1 MDTWKFLP
9 SSTVNKTGEQIM
21 PKSPNPLAVKNS
33 RKHNYARKLQLE
45 QINMSQILRKESKDN
60 DPRKQTKLV
69 IYWEL
74 SLTNTS
80 Y

>member
-1 MDTWKFLP
+1 
-9 SSTVNKTGEQIM
+9 M

-69 IYWEL
+69 IY
-74 SLTNTS
+74 
-80 Y
+80 